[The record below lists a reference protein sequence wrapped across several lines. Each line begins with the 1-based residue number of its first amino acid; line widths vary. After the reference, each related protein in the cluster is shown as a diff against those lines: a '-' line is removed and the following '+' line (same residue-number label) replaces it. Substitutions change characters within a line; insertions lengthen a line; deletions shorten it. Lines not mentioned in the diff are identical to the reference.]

1 MDIQILSPEAP
12 SKSNS
17 HKNQNAMDVDGGE
30 VQLVMPGETITS
42 DLQFMR
48 GHGTYLDS
56 ESTVISSVAG
66 VVERVNKLIS
76 VRALKARY
84 TGEIGDIVV
93 GRITEVAPKR
103 WKVDVNGRQDAILM
117 LSAISLPGGIQ
128 RRKNE
133 EDELQMRKFFA
144 EGDVV
149 AAEVQAFFVDGAI
162 GLHTRGHQFSKLRNG
177 SLVVVP
183 SALVQRCK
191 SHFHL
196 LPCGVHLVLGLNGY
210 IWVSK
215 PVIGNPESTDEA
227 DIERTYSNKNDIIDD
242 AERESIARVCNC
254 LRALAKKFMHINDTI
269 IIYTYEASLKY
280 PVKDLLK
287 KDVID
292 SITSEASQK
301 LTME

>member
-12 SKSNS
+12 SKSTDNKS
-17 HKNQNAMDVDGGE
+17 QNAMDVDGGE

-48 GHGTYLDS
+48 GHGTYLDA

-93 GRITEVAPKR
+93 GRITEVAPRR

-144 EGDVV
+144 EGDMV

-215 PVIGNPESTDEA
+215 PVIGNPESTDDA

-242 AERESIARVCNC
+242 AERENIARVCNC

-269 IIYTYEASLKY
+269 IIYTYEASLMY
-280 PVKDLLK
+280 SVKDLLK
-287 KDVID
+287 KDIID

-301 LTME
+301 LIME

>member
-227 DIERTYSNKNDIIDD
+227 DIERTYSNKNDVRFLNV
-242 AERESIARVCNC
+242 AE
-254 LRALAKKFMHINDTI
+254 
-269 IIYTYEASLKY
+269 SLMMKRRY
-280 PVKDLLK
+280 LTHVTLL
-287 KDVID
+287 IR
-292 SITSEASQK
+292 
-301 LTME
+301 

>member
-1 MDIQILSPEAP
+1 MDVQILSPEAP
-12 SKSNS
+12 SKTNS
-17 HKNQNAMDVDGGE
+17 HKNQNAMDVDGGD

-103 WKVDVNGRQDAILM
+103 WKVNVNGRQDAILM

-144 EGDVV
+144 EGDMV

-254 LRALAKKFMHINDTI
+254 LRALARKFMHINDTI

-287 KDVID
+287 KDVVD